1 MKKLPSVKAK
11 WAIITILL
19 LGNICTVRTLEGP
32 KSINDSDAIIP
43 TNTLG
48 KNISNN
54 RLINI
59 EEENKI
65 LAMNGNKYLEDE
77 VIIEEPKAVIVY
89 DGMTLDE
96 LSKKLEKNLKST
108 LKGYG
113 KVFAEAAIKY
123 DVNPYLG
130 LAIVLHETG
139 CSSGNCSTLTK
150 KCNNVGGMKG
160 SSRCNGT
167 SYAKFSS
174 LNAGIDAFFKNLS
187 KNYIKK
193 GLTTPEKIGKKY
205 AESSTWASKVKYF
218 MNKIKNS

>member
-65 LAMNGNKYLEDE
+65 LAMNGNKSLEDE

-89 DGMTLDE
+89 DGMTL
-96 LSKKLEKNLKST
+96 
-108 LKGYG
+108 
-113 KVFAEAAIKY
+113 Y
-123 DVNPYLG
+123 DL
-130 LAIVLHETG
+130 
-139 CSSGNCSTLTK
+139 
-150 KCNNVGGMKG
+150 
-160 SSRCNGT
+160 
-167 SYAKFSS
+167 
-174 LNAGIDAFFKNLS
+174 
-187 KNYIKK
+187 
-193 GLTTPEKIGKKY
+193 
-205 AESSTWASKVKYF
+205 
-218 MNKIKNS
+218 